1 MRVQVGLCVKII
13 SRKFRLEDELK
24 LGPLILDVFQPIK
37 EPKLKFSIR
46 LKNIHLRH
54 DASGQP
60 GIKRETGIFGQS
72 MGNYRRQE
80 LDTEITNGMEIM
92 KLDET
97 LITFDVSLKN
107 NWDDNKLY
115 FFDIY
120 IKLGSLSFNF
130 LPDSIKQL
138 LINLALY
145 KKLFIGS
152 SNQSKIDE
160 EKKMIRGW
168 LSDLKGSNNLSQG
181 RKVEILRRDRKVLR
195 NEYSY
200 LFEKSK
206 SNLQL
211 IYRAG

>member
-1 MRVQVGLCVKII
+1 MDI
-13 SRKFRLEDELK
+13 
-24 LGPLILDVFQPIK
+24 FQPIK

-54 DASGQP
+54 DATGQP

-72 MGNYRRQE
+72 IGNYKRQE

-97 LITFDVSLKN
+97 LITFDVLLKN
-107 NWDDNKLY
+107 NWDNNKLY

-120 IKLGSLSFNF
+120 IKLGNFSLNF

-138 LINLALY
+138 LINLGLY

-152 SNQSKIDE
+152 SNQAKLDE

-168 LSDLKGSNNLSQG
+168 LSDLKGSNNLSEG
-181 RKVEILRRDRKVLR
+181 RKIEILRRDRQVLR

-206 SNLQL
+206 SIMLL
-211 IYRAG
+211 IERTGCSG